1 MCWSILYVALCVILY
16 VIFCLYVTLYVILC
30 ILYVDLKSS
39 QATLMDLE

>member
-1 MCWSILYVALCVILY
+1 MCWSILYVVLCVILY
-16 VIFCLYVTLYVILC
+16 VILYVILR